1 MQTRLPTAQEID
13 ELIAF
18 LPRLYRDGFAPVK
31 QWHGGKRENGVISL
45 PWPEYDE
52 IVQAFFRVASGPA
65 WSDTAYRPDE
75 AGAMLAD
82 EAALKTADLAQI
94 RTMLTYCVRGERF
107 SDGHWAAMIE
117 GGHIRRLLERL
128 SEVRL
133 GSI

>member
-1 MQTRLPTAQEID
+1 MPTRLPTTQEID

-31 QWHGGKRENGVISL
+31 QWRGGEREDGVISL

-52 IVQAFFRVASGPA
+52 IVQSFFHVASRPA
-65 WSDTAYRPDE
+65 WSDTAYRPEE

-82 EAALKTADLAQI
+82 EAAVKTADLAQI
-94 RTMLTYCVRGERF
+94 RTMLTYCARGERF

-117 GGHIRRLLERL
+117 DGHIRRLLQRL
-128 SEVRL
+128 EEIRSA
-133 GSI
+133 SI